1 MSMKFEV
8 KVNDGGFLIDA
19 TMELKDGL
27 MIVTPK
33 APLSKKVEGKWT
45 PDIGEDYYTPALDTV
60 KFVPFLYGWAKDET
74 DLKLSNNGWIF
85 KTEEEC
91 QSFCDKLNAAINKV
105 TP

>member
-1 MSMKFEV
+1 MSMKLEV

-19 TMELKDGL
+19 TMEVKDGVIL
-27 MIVTPK
+27 VTPVK
-33 APLSKKVEGKWT
+33 ALSKEEEEKWK
-45 PDIGEDYYTPALDTV
+45 PKIGEDYYTPALDTV
-60 KFVPFLYGWAKDET
+60 KFIPFLYGWAKDET